1 MSLLRHA
8 FKLNYR
14 VTSSVPLLQGET
26 EGRAV
31 AVGIVIRRYRAAV
44 QLDDMLDDGQAE
56 SGAPFLAASAG
67 IDPVETLEESRNTGS
82 GDARAGV
89 TDRNAD
95 ELILFNCLD
104 RDVPALRRVL
114 DGIVQQ
120 IDQHL
125 LKPPLVSHD
134 R

>member
-1 MSLLRHA
+1 MPFDLQLMLAARESGRL
-8 FKLNYR
+8 
-14 VTSSVPLLQGET
+14 SLLQGET
-26 EGRAV
+26 EGCSRAV
-31 AVGIVIRRYRAAV
+31 GVVFRPDRAAV
-44 QLDDMLDDGQAE
+44 QLDDMLDDGQPE

-89 TDRNAD
+89 SDRNAD

-104 RDVPALRRVL
+104 RDAPALRRVL